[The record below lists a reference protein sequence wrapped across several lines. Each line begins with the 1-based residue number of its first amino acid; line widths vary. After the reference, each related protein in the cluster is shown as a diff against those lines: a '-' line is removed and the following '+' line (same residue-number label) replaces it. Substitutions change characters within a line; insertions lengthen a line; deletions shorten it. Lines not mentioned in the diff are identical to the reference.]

1 MGNELQLLIESIPAH
16 VVVTTPSGEVETAN
30 RTALEYFGTTLEEL
44 KDWKTSD
51 IVHPDDLQHTIA
63 AQRKGLETARA
74 YNVETRHRR
83 ADGVYHWFNVLGLPF
98 LDTDGRIVRWF
109 HLTIDID
116 EQKRAVEALRASE
129 INLRHIIDNIPGF
142 VSTLKPAGVIEIV
155 NRPFLEYFGKT
166 VEELRAWET
175 SDIAHPDDLPRYT
188 IAFANSMKTGTP
200 FDDEIRLRRAD
211 GVYRWFHVRSVPVR
225 DADGRITSWY
235 SVMTDIHDGKRAEE
249 DLRRTESELLHAS
262 RVTSLGVLAAS
273 IAHEVN
279 QPLAG
284 IITNASTSLR
294 MLAADPPNVDGARE
308 TARRTIRDANRA
320 SEVIARLRALFKK
333 KDPTPETLDLNEAAR
348 EVIALSLSRL
358 QSDRV
363 ILRQELANDLPVV
376 TADRVQ
382 LQQVILNL
390 VLNASDAM
398 SGVEDRPR
406 ELMIRTEREDGG
418 RVRLTVKDAGVGID
432 PQRVDKLFEAFH
444 STKSGGLGIGLSISR
459 SIIEHHHGRIWAA
472 PNNGPGAT
480 FSFSIPGEP
489 ERITATVKRA
499 RA

>member
-1 MGNELQLLIESIPAH
+1 
-16 VVVTTPSGEVETAN
+16 
-30 RTALEYFGTTLEEL
+30 
-44 KDWKTSD
+44 
-51 IVHPDDLQHTIA
+51 
-63 AQRKGLETARA
+63 
-74 YNVETRHRR
+74 
-83 ADGVYHWFNVLGLPF
+83 
-98 LDTDGRIVRWF
+98 
-109 HLTIDID
+109 
-116 EQKRAVEALRASE
+116 
-129 INLRHIIDNIPGF
+129 
-142 VSTLKPAGVIEIV
+142 
-155 NRPFLEYFGKT
+155 
-166 VEELRAWET
+166 
-175 SDIAHPDDLPRYT
+175 
-188 IAFANSMKTGTP
+188 
-200 FDDEIRLRRAD
+200 
-211 GVYRWFHVRSVPVR
+211 
-225 DADGRITSWY
+225 
-235 SVMTDIHDGKRAEE
+235 MTDIHKGKRAEE